1 MAAPADFRK
10 QGLLFAISSLVTS
23 PCGDSVLGEVSLDQ
37 IASVFLV
44 VAFVVSVYTHFMNP
58 ISLLLTHLWTS
69 RRLLELPLP
78 AYLLPTFHPPAQA
91 VLRRT
96 RGNRGGSRLC
106 KPS

>member
-44 VAFVVSVYTHFMNP
+44 VAFVVSVYTHFMDL
-58 ISLLLTHLWTS
+58 ISLLLTHLWKS
-69 RRLLELPLP
+69 RRLLELPE
-78 AYLLPTFHPPAQA
+78 LL
-91 VLRRT
+91 
-96 RGNRGGSRLC
+96 
-106 KPS
+106 K

>member
-10 QGLLFAISSLVTS
+10 QVLLFAISSLVTS

-37 IASVFLV
+37 IASMFLV
-44 VAFVVSVYTHFMNP
+44 VAFVVFMHFMNP

-78 AYLLPTFHPPAQA
+78 AYLLPIFHPPAQA